1 MQYSQCCENTTPI
14 LVAQKIH
21 LIYNSSYSD
30 KQGVKMSR
38 KHFITL
44 AKEIS
49 YISDLTAR
57 KFAALAVA
65 NAAGQH
71 NNNFDRA
78 RFYAACGV

>member
-1 MQYSQCCENTTPI
+1 MQKCCEKATPI
-14 LVAQKIH
+14 LVDPKIEI
-21 LIYNSSYSD
+21 IYNSIYSD

-38 KHFITL
+38 KHFIAL

-49 YISDLTAR
+49 YISDETAR
-57 KFAALAVA
+57 KLAALAVA

-78 RFYAACGV
+78 RFYAACGI